1 MDYTKDQIQDV
12 EKPGVETDLQK
23 ARFEGVKS
31 NFAYDI
37 CVLTQ
42 INGQTVAKSSI
53 QAQNGIVMPEFAE
66 LQARSI
72 KRGVT
77 TKGHSLVFLKSQ
89 MNQIYNFL
97 IFMLINATIH

>member
-1 MDYTKDQIQDV
+1 MDYTKDEIQDA
-12 EKPGVETDLQK
+12 EKPDVDTDLQK

-37 CVLTQ
+37 CVSTQ
-42 INGQTVAKSSI
+42 IDGQTVAKSSI

-77 TKGHSLVFLKSQ
+77 MKCHPLVFLK
-89 MNQIYNFL
+89 
-97 IFMLINATIH
+97 TI

>member
-1 MDYTKDQIQDV
+1 MIILAIYHRILTHIQDSWIILDYTKDQIQDV
-12 EKPGVETDLQK
+12 EKPGVETDLPK

-37 CVLTQ
+37 CVSTQ

-53 QAQNGIVMPEFAE
+53 QAQNGIEMPEFAE
-66 LQARSI
+66 LQARRG

-77 TKGHSLVFLKSQ
+77 MTEF
-89 MNQIYNFL
+89 
-97 IFMLINATIH
+97 

>member
-12 EKPGVETDLQK
+12 EKPDVNTDLQK

-31 NFAYDI
+31 NFAYNI
-37 CVLTQ
+37 CVSTQ
-42 INGQTVAKSSI
+42 IDGQTVAKSSI
-53 QAQNGIVMPEFAE
+53 QAQNGILMPEFAE

-77 TKGHSLVFLKSQ
+77 TKCHPLVFLKTKLTKF
-89 MNQIYNFL
+89 IFL
-97 IFMLINATIH
+97 C

>member
-37 CVLTQ
+37 CVSTQ

-66 LQARSI
+66 LY

-77 TKGHSLVFLKSQ
+77 MTEL
-89 MNQIYNFL
+89 
-97 IFMLINATIH
+97 

>member
-37 CVLTQ
+37 CVSTQ

-53 QAQNGIVMPEFAE
+53 QAQNGIIMPEFAE
-66 LQARSI
+66 LQTRSI

-77 TKGHSLVFLKSQ
+77 TKCHPLVFLK
-89 MNQIYNFL
+89 
-97 IFMLINATIH
+97 TK

>member
-12 EKPGVETDLQK
+12 EKPRVETDLQK

-37 CVLTQ
+37 CVSTQ
-42 INGQTVAKSSI
+42 IDGQTVAKSSI

-77 TKGHSLVFLKSQ
+77 MTRNQSLHDLDYIDF
-89 MNQIYNFL
+89 
-97 IFMLINATIH
+97 

>member
-12 EKPGVETDLQK
+12 EKPDVNTDLQK

-37 CVLTQ
+37 CVSTQ
-42 INGQTVAKSSI
+42 INGQTVAKSLI

-77 TKGHSLVFLKSQ
+77 TKCHPLVFLKTKLTKF
-89 MNQIYNFL
+89 IFL
-97 IFMLINATIH
+97 C